1 MVAGRISPAASPRLP
16 GSRARDDIRGVNV
29 SDHPPRDITPARPD
43 GARRLTYAELAAVR
57 GISRASAERLV
68 RRKHWP
74 RQIGND
80 GVVRVLVPP
89 EDAAPESTGNGA
101 HRSPGHPP
109 LKTAPDSTPA
119 NASDIMAVIRDVIS
133 PLAMQ
138 LERECKRVDRAER
151 KVDQLETAL
160 ADALA
165 AERIAAGEAAAL
177 RAEADQR
184 RGWSLRRRLWWAIRP
199 RRS

>member
-1 MVAGRISPAASPRLP
+1 M
-16 GSRARDDIRGVNV
+16 

-43 GARRLTYAELAAVR
+43 SARRLTYAELAAVR

-89 EDAAPESTGNGA
+89 ENATPESVGNSA
-101 HRSPGHPP
+101 HGSSGHPP
-109 LKTAPDSTPA
+109 PKTAPDSAPA
-119 NASDIMAVIRDVIS
+119 TIPDIMAVIRDVVS
-133 PLAMQ
+133 PLTVQ
-138 LERECKRVDRAER
+138 LGRERERVVRAER
-151 KVDQLETAL
+151 KVDQLEVAL